1 MQAATNKKPGEGE
14 KRKLYLQHDRVACFF
29 EDLGWCLG
37 TVVMRENNGRYV
49 VLFDD
54 GTTEK
59 DIMFSELKDAV
70 DARPNEAAAAGQS
83 GSRRGPVRAD
93 SESMSDRDPG
103 LTASRGRLRL
113 DTEPASELARP
124 QPAAR
129 CHDSA
134 IEDSDVPPAAPL

>member
-59 DIMFSELKDAV
+59 DIMFSELKDAFDV
-70 DARPNEAAAAGQS
+70 PPNEAAAAG
-83 GSRRGPVRAD
+83 
-93 SESMSDRDPG
+93 SMSIWITQRDA
-103 LTASRGRLRL
+103 TRVASNFCKPSPPRWMTSPR
-113 DTEPASELARP
+113 LAR
-124 QPAAR
+124 
-129 CHDSA
+129 
-134 IEDSDVPPAAPL
+134 